1 MFLWKNKKKDPN
13 DLTPQSVTQENTIP
27 KQSPNQELLLLKHNQ
42 KCIVNKIGIKIE
54 ETGIVA
60 DNLIGITNNITEC
73 VAVQINSIEKLVGE
87 IHNYSALAEEVMA
100 STESSRQIATQTLD
114 IAQQGS
120 IAAAN
125 SIQAMNEIAL
135 SVEEAKEI
143 VNTLNSKAKHID
155 QLLTVIKEI
164 AHSTNLLSLN
174 ASIEAARAGEAGRGF
189 AVVAQEVKKLA
200 QQSVQSTDYINNTI
214 NEINHSITETIDS
227 MNKII
232 GKVQIGS
239 DIAHNTSTVFT
250 TIISAVNNSSNIS
263 EEINSAISQQSA
275 SLENVVHSTEEMS
288 TTSNQLM
295 SISELASLYTLFT
308 QSSLSSLNQS
318 SIGLKKITT
327 QMLDKIESNPY
338 QGFILRTCL
347 PNEITTFDP
356 SLSTQYI
363 GGHILSNVHAGLL
376 TIDSSGNV
384 APGIAKS
391 WYLGEDNTWI
401 FNLRRGAKF
410 HNGREITADDIK
422 YNYERLLHPSVK
434 SPNAWCLQPVEGAE
448 DFQNGRTKEISGL
461 TILDKYRVSIK
472 LSAPYSGFL
481 LNLGQF
487 YSGILAKE
495 ELEKGRIVGCGPYML
510 TVENSL
516 CTLDAF
522 PDYFNGEPYI
532 KQIQITLTNEETAED
547 FAKQKYNFLFIDNK
561 KTMEQVENLKDTTC
575 NTASIMGTYYAGFNL
590 LSNSIY
596 TQNKELRIAL
606 NHAINKQRL
615 IDALLGSLAIESK
628 GPFPPKI
635 INDPTLNGYPYNP
648 KLAKELIAKNKQGM
662 NNEKLKV
669 LFREDAS
676 TILFS
681 KITNY
686 IIEDLKEVG
695 IECTLVNV
703 SSANYLT
710 TSSIAK
716 CDLYVSR
723 WIADTGDP
731 DNFLQPMFAPGLESN
746 RSSYS
751 NEMVNHKLIQAKE
764 IINPNTR
771 MDLYKDIQKT
781 IVEDAPWIFL
791 YHPNMGF
798 AQQDNISGLKM
809 NPLGLFRYE
818 DIIGAKV

>member
-1 MFLWKNKKKDPN
+1 MSIQQDTSLKQLKNED
-13 DLTPQSVTQENTIP
+13 
-27 KQSPNQELLLLKHNQ
+27 LLLLKHNQ
-42 KCIVNKIGIKIE
+42 NCIVNKIGIKIE
-54 ETGIVA
+54 ETGIIA
-60 DNLIGITNNITEC
+60 DNLIGITNNITQC
-73 VAVQINSIEKLVGE
+73 VAIQINSIDKLAGE
-87 IHNYSALAEEVMA
+87 IHNYSALAQEVMA

-114 IAQQGS
+114 IAKQGS
-120 IAAAN
+120 IAATD
-125 SIQAMNEIAL
+125 SIQAMDEISI
-135 SVEEAKEI
+135 SVEEAKQI

-164 AHSTNLLSLN
+164 AQSTNLLSLN

-227 MNKII
+227 MNKIMDKVKI
-232 GKVQIGS
+232 GAG
-239 DIAHNTSTVFT
+239 IAHNTSTVFN
-250 TIISAVNNSSNIS
+250 TIISAVNNNSNIS
-263 EEINSAISQQSA
+263 TEINSAILQQSA
-275 SLENVVHSTEEMS
+275 SLENVVISTEEMS
-288 TTSNQLM
+288 HTSNQLM

-308 QSSLSSLNQS
+308 QSSLNSLCESST
-318 SIGLKKITT
+318 GLKKITT
-327 QMLDKIESNPY
+327 QMLDKIQTHPY
-338 QGFILRTCL
+338 QGFILKTCL

-356 SLSTQYI
+356 ALSTQYI

-376 TIDSSGNV
+376 TIDSSGNI
-384 APGIAKS
+384 APGLAKS
-391 WYLGEDNTWI
+391 WHLAEDNTWI
-401 FNLRRGAKF
+401 FNLRRGATF
-410 HNGREITADDIK
+410 HNGREITAADIK
-422 YNYERLLHPSVK
+422 YNYERLLSPSVK
-434 SPNAWCLQPVEGAE
+434 SPNAWCLQPVDGAE
-448 DFQNGRTKEISGL
+448 DFQNGKSKEVRGIK
-461 TILDKYRVSIK
+461 ILDNYRISLK
-472 LSAPYSGFL
+472 LSTPYSGFL

-487 YSGILAKE
+487 YSGIVAKE
-495 ELEKGRIVGCGPYML
+495 EIDKGKIVGCGSYIL
-510 TVENSL
+510 TVQNSN

-522 PDYFNGEPYI
+522 QDYFNGEPYI
-532 KQIQITLTNEETAED
+532 KQIQIKLTNEDIAED
-547 FAKQKYNFLFIDNK
+547 FSNERYNFIFIDNK
-561 KTMEQVENLKDTTC
+561 KTMEQVKNIKNTTC

-596 TQNKELRIAL
+596 TKNKELRIAM
-606 NHAINKQRL
+606 NHAINKKRM
-615 IDALLGSLAIESK
+615 IDELLGALAIESK

-635 INDPTLNGYPYNP
+635 IDDPTLAGYGYNP
-648 KLAKELIAKNKQGM
+648 KLARELIAKNKPAG

-686 IIEDLKEVG
+686 IIQDLQEVG

-703 SSANYLT
+703 SSANYLS
-710 TSSIAK
+710 TSAIAK
-716 CDLYVSR
+716 CDIYISR

-746 RSSYS
+746 RSSYA
-751 NEMVNHKLIQAKE
+751 NEIVNNKMIQAKE
-764 IINPNTR
+764 IINPNKR

-798 AQQDNISGLKM
+798 SQQNTISGLKM

-818 DIIGAKV
+818 DIIGTKA